1 MTGMANLRRSVL
13 LVPWLIS
20 VVVAGMVVIAALAGL
35 TVDGIYVDSENAE
48 AALRG
53 NDMVNLIVGIPI
65 MVIALWMTARESI
78 RGQLLWLAMITYVM
92 YGYAY
97 YVFGP
102 TFNSLFLLH
111 VAIFS
116 LSMVSLGFGLG
127 AFDLANL
134 RHHWESSVF
143 PRAVAIFLMLIV
155 ATIIGNYAYE
165 TIRYSTGGELPTDV
179 LPFEEWRVHLGYALD
194 LSIIAPASTIAAV
207 LLWKRSAW
215 GYPIATILLIFLAV
229 FQLNFL
235 GSALFMDAAGVA
247 GVEQAI
253 PQAIASTVVF
263 AMPAVL
269 LTWGVSRPPVTPKS

>member
-1 MTGMANLRRSVL
+1 MVGVAANRRFIF
-13 LVPWLIS
+13 LVPWSMS
-20 VVVAGMVVIAALAGL
+20 VVVVGLVVIAAVAGL
-35 TVDGIYVDSENAE
+35 TVDGVYVDSENAKE
-48 AALRG
+48 ALRG
-53 NDMVNLIVGIPI
+53 NDMVNLVVGIPI
-65 MVIALWMTARESI
+65 MVIALWMTARGST
-78 RGQLLWLAMITYVM
+78 RGHLLWLAMITYVM

-116 LSMVSLGFGLG
+116 LSMVALGFGLG
-127 AFDLANL
+127 AFDPTNL
-134 RHHWESSVF
+134 RPRWESSVL
-143 PRAVAIFLMLIV
+143 PRAVAIFLILIV
-155 ATIIGNYAYE
+155 ATLIGNYAYE

-194 LSIIAPASTIAAV
+194 LSIIAPASIIAAV
-207 LLWKRSAW
+207 LLWKNSTW
-215 GYPIATILLIFLAV
+215 GYTVAAILLIFLAV

-235 GSALFMDAAGVA
+235 GSALFMDAAGIA

-263 AMPAVL
+263 AIPAVL
-269 LTWGVSRPPVTPKS
+269 LTWGVSRPPVTSTP